1 MGVSGN
7 WGTAPTIAIEILQK
21 LAKLRGYCEIVG
33 WELEEFH
40 VGKEDV
46 IDDARIGLLKI
57 ASVGDVVDGI
67 GMRVSDEEFYVVR
80 KPAF

>member
-1 MGVSGN
+1 MGVSGP
-7 WGTAPTIAIEILQK
+7 WGSAPNIAYEIMKRLT
-21 LAKLRGYCEIVG
+21 KLREYCELVG

-40 VGKEDV
+40 LGKDDV

-80 KPAF
+80 KPVF